1 MAGRTDPDPDAPD
14 YYGRVGIDR
23 DASQGE
29 VDGAIT
35 RAKGHYHPDQSSLDE
50 ARASRCFDRVRDA
63 ETVLTDPDSRAA
75 YDTFLDRFGPEAGHA
90 EYQEWE
96 ESGGPIDP
104 ANWERTG
111 TGDTGGQSQPTGTG
125 STTRRAQGSSTGG
138 TQTDGAATT
147 RQRRSTSRSRQR
159 SSTSSSRRRST
170 TSRQR
175 GSTNQS
181 ESTSRQQASTTTRR
195 GSTDRR
201 QGGSSRSR
209 VERYRGWRG
218 SVWGRVASARERV
231 EEGRLSV
238 FAPVLEW
245 LDRAI
250 DQLVRPGLFVHQ
262 YVPRLGQLAAVSA
275 LTLGVFLLVGSTDSV
290 LTLLAPLLWV
300 LATIVLYVGGG
311 VVWGIATVATYLFE
325 GYGPA
330 LYISVAVL
338 VAVSLYYLL
347 VVFKLD
353 QMADTERG

>member
-14 YYGRVGIDR
+14 YYGLVGVDR

-111 TGDTGGQSQPTGTG
+111 TGDTGRQSQPTGTG

-138 TQTDGAATT
+138 TQTDTGGSTTT

-170 TSRQR
+170 TSRQ
-175 GSTNQS
+175 
-181 ESTSRQQASTTTRR
+181 R

-330 LYISVAVL
+330 LYTSVAVL
-338 VAVSLYYLL
+338 VVVSLYYLL